1 MNEEALL
8 HQLRSALAH
17 LHDLDYLETHP
28 LAQRLSATLPEGES
42 TSHGLQLR
50 TVLIE
55 LIESLKPGAE
65 LPGWAPQW
73 RRYVILHDRYVLRRP
88 LWEIEEKL
96 SLGDRQVRRE
106 HHRALAALA
115 VLVRLRLGLPPSP
128 TTLPQPPVTVQEAV
142 QRLSPT
148 PRVFGLSQL
157 FEEVVAI
164 LAEVS
169 GQCSAVEWCV
179 QPDELT
185 VYTDRGILHQL
196 LVKLLRLF
204 LRRGEGGRQVSLR
217 AFSDNAHVTI
227 VVTSGAIR
235 IQVGDED
242 LRLCQWLA
250 QALRTEIHVEGEERG
265 SRLSFVL
272 PVGTRLRKVLIIDD
286 EQPAIELFQSYL
298 NGLDYQVIG
307 ETMAEQALQRAVET
321 QPDAIVLDV
330 MMPAVDGW
338 ELLQR
343 LYHTPQLR
351 DVPIIVCSVLD
362 DADLAFALGAARF
375 LRKPVLRQ
383 QLVAVLQEACAQ
395 APRPATEPPASRSTA
410 SQSPSD

>member
-1 MNEEALL
+1 M
-8 HQLRSALAH
+8 
-17 LHDLDYLETHP
+17 
-28 LAQRLSATLPEGES
+28 
-42 TSHGLQLR
+42 
-50 TVLIE
+50 
-55 LIESLKPGAE
+55 
-65 LPGWAPQW
+65 
-73 RRYVILHDRYVLRRP
+73 
-88 LWEIEEKL
+88 
-96 SLGDRQVRRE
+96 
-106 HHRALAALA
+106 
-115 VLVRLRLGLPPSP
+115 
-128 TTLPQPPVTVQEAV
+128 TVQEAV
-142 QRLSPT
+142 QRLSPA

-157 FEEVVAI
+157 FEEVVVI

-169 GQCSAVEWCV
+169 GQYSAVEWCV
-179 QPDELT
+179 QPDDLT

-204 LRRGEGGRQVSLR
+204 LRRGEGSRQVSLR

-227 VVTSGAIR
+227 AVTSGAIR
-235 IQVGDED
+235 IQAGDED

-250 QALRTEIHVEGEERG
+250 QALHTEIHVEGEERG

-286 EQPAIELFQSYL
+286 ELPAIELFQSYL

-321 QPDAIVLDV
+321 QPDVIVLDV
-330 MMPAVDGW
+330 MMPAMDGW

-375 LRKPVLRQ
+375 LKKPVLRQ
-383 QLVAVLQEACAQ
+383 QLVTALRETCPQ
-395 APRPATEPPASRSTA
+395 AARSATEPPGSHSTASRS
-410 SQSPSD
+410 PSG